1 MFGTVDKT
9 TIARLE
15 FTIVGCHFVL
25 RLAANWAARGVLLSP
40 MQMSEDEGADPRAAP
55 GVAPW
60 GHWGT
65 THLGFET
72 Q

>member
-40 MQMSEDEGADPRAAP
+40 MQMSEDEG
-55 GVAPW
+55 G
-60 GHWGT
+60 
-65 THLGFET
+65 
-72 Q
+72 